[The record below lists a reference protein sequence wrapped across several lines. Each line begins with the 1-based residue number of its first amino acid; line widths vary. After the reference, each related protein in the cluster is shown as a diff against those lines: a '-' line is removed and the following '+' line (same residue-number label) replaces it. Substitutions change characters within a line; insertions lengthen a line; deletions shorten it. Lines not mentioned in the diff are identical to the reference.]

1 MPEDAAGLQDP
12 LRSALG
18 ALATPDAVLDA
29 LGHAVIVTG
38 VDGRIVQWNRAA
50 AELYGVERDEALGQ
64 DVVEVVVPEAGRAA
78 ARAILDGVA
87 AGEPWRGRLTA
98 EGPDGPV
105 QIVVEDHPVFDESGT
120 VVAVVGISEDVTAN
134 ELLRREAL
142 DLADRLRLALDAGG
156 LGTWHWDLATGVT
169 TWDPQLEELFG
180 LAPGAFDGRFET
192 WTSLIHPDD
201 VPHTLATLDEAV
213 ATKRPYVFEHRIIRP
228 DGTERWLQCKGQV
241 TLDDAGNVTGTIGC
255 TADITAQVLAAH
267 EREQLVEVSRRA
279 AEHER
284 VSRERLE
291 FLGRLNDA
299 LAAATSQDEVMRAA
313 TRAAVPRLGDWC
325 SIFVLPDGSG
335 QLPLI
340 EVAHADPY
348 MVAYI
353 QELME
358 RFPYDPDAPMG
369 VPNVIRTQA
378 TEFHPV
384 IDDALIEAAAPD
396 EETRAV
402 VRALQLRSSIAVP
415 LVKRGRTLG
424 AVQFVTSTA
433 SREYSLDDV
442 ALARAA
448 ANRIAST
455 LENLRLSAQ
464 QRLIASTLQ
473 ASLLPDTL
481 PDIPGTDIAV
491 RYWPTGEG
499 AEVGGDFYDVFAVDD
514 HWAIVMGDV
523 CGTGPVAASV
533 TGLARHTI
541 RAAAW
546 HGDEPADVLAHLN
559 LAVNRSGH
567 RTFCTALYCTLVPSA
582 GTVELTVTSGGHPL
596 PVLVSADGRASVLG
610 RPGTLLGVLAESASS
625 TTSHQLGAGD
635 IVVMYTDG
643 FTDVRPPHGLS
654 ANEFVELVAGAAA
667 AATSAEE
674 VADRLSDALAQIL
687 SLEERDDD
695 IAMMVLRVTSP
706 AAA

>member
-1 MPEDAAGLQDP
+1 MP
-12 LRSALG
+12 S
-18 ALATPDAVLDA
+18 T
-29 LGHAVIVTG
+29 
-38 VDGRIVQWNRAA
+38 
-50 AELYGVERDEALGQ
+50 DE
-64 DVVEVVVPEAGRAA
+64 
-78 ARAILDGVA
+78 
-87 AGEPWRGRLTA
+87 
-98 EGPDGPV
+98 
-105 QIVVEDHPVFDESGT
+105 
-120 VVAVVGISEDVTAN
+120 
-134 ELLRREAL
+134 
-142 DLADRLRLALDAGG
+142 
-156 LGTWHWDLATGVT
+156 
-169 TWDPQLEELFG
+169 
-180 LAPGAFDGRFET
+180 FET

-201 VPHTLATLDEAV
+201 VQRTLATLDEAV
-213 ATKRPYVFEHRIIRP
+213 ATKRPYVVEHRIIRP
-228 DGTERWLQCKGQV
+228 DGTVRWIQGKGQV

-255 TADITAQVLAAH
+255 TADITAQMLAAH

-284 VSRERLE
+284 VSKERLE

-299 LAAATSQDEVMRAA
+299 LAAATNRNEVMRAV
-313 TRAAVPRLGDWC
+313 TSAAVPRLGDWC
-325 SIFVLPDGSG
+325 SIFVLPDGGG
-335 QLPLI
+335 QLPEI
-340 EVAHADPY
+340 EVAHVDPY

-353 QELME
+353 HELME

-396 EETRAV
+396 EETRAI
-402 VRALQLRSSIAVP
+402 VRALELRSSIAVP

-424 AVQFVTSTA
+424 AMQFVTSTA

-442 ALARAA
+442 ALAQAA

-481 PDIPGTDIAV
+481 PDIPGTEIAV

-582 GTVELTVTSGGHPL
+582 EAVELTVTSGGHPL

-610 RPGTLLGVLAESASS
+610 CPGTLLGVLAESASS
-625 TTSHQLGAGD
+625 TTSHQLRAGD
-635 IVVMYTDG
+635 TVVVYTDG

-654 ANEFVELVAGAAA
+654 ADEFVELVAGAAA

-706 AAA
+706 APPDMLRR

>member
-1 MPEDAAGLQDP
+1 MTEDAAGLQDP
-12 LRSALG
+12 LRSALA
-18 ALATPDAVLDA
+18 ALATPDAGLDD
-29 LGHAVIVTG
+29 LGHAVIVTD
-38 VDGRIVQWNRAA
+38 VD
-50 AELYGVERDEALGQ
+50 D
-64 DVVEVVVPEAGRAA
+64 
-78 ARAILDGVA
+78 
-87 AGEPWRGRLTA
+87 
-98 EGPDGPV
+98 
-105 QIVVEDHPVFDESGT
+105 
-120 VVAVVGISEDVTAN
+120 
-134 ELLRREAL
+134 LRRRAL
-142 DLADRLRLALDAGG
+142 DLAGRLRLALDAGG
-156 LGTWHWDLATGVT
+156 LGTWQWDLGTGVT

-180 LAPGAFDGRFET
+180 LAPGAFDGRFDT

-201 VPHTLATLDEAV
+201 VPRTLVTLDEAI
-213 ATKRPYVFEHRIIRP
+213 ATKGPYVFEHRIIRP
-228 DGTERWLQCKGQV
+228 DGTVRWLQCKGQV
-241 TLDDAGNVTGTIGC
+241 TLDEAGNVTGTIGC
-255 TADITAQVLAAH
+255 AADITAQMLAAH

-284 VSRERLE
+284 LSRERLE
-291 FLGRLNDA
+291 FLGRLNDV
-299 LAAATSQDEVMRAA
+299 LAAATNQHEVMRAV
-313 TRAAVPRLGDWC
+313 TSAAVPRLGDWC
-325 SIFVLPDGSG
+325 SIFVLPDGGG
-335 QLPLI
+335 QLPEI
-340 EVAHADPY
+340 EVAHVDPY

-358 RFPYDPDAPMG
+358 RFPYDPDAPIG
-369 VPNVIRTQA
+369 IPNVIRTQA

-396 EETRAV
+396 EETRAI
-402 VRALQLRSSIAVP
+402 VRALELRSSIAVP

-424 AVQFVTSTA
+424 AIQFVTSTA
-433 SREYSLDDV
+433 SRGYSPDDV
-442 ALARAA
+442 ALAQAA
-448 ANRIAST
+448 GNRIAST

-481 PDIPGTDIAV
+481 PEIPGTEIAV
-491 RYWPTGEG
+491 RYWPTGVG

-541 RAAAW
+541 RSAAW
-546 HGDEPADVLAHLN
+546 HGDDPTDVLAHLN

-567 RTFCTALYCTLVPSA
+567 RTFCTALYCTLVASVDA
-582 GTVELTVTSGGHPL
+582 VELTVTSGGHPL
-596 PVLVSADGRASVLG
+596 PVLVRADGRASVLG

-625 TTSHQLGAGD
+625 TTSHQLRAGD
-635 IVVMYTDG
+635 TVVVYTDG

-654 ANEFVELVAGAAA
+654 ADEFVELVAGAAA
-667 AATSAEE
+667 SATTAEE

-695 IAMMVLRVTSP
+695 IAMMVLRVTSRR
-706 AAA
+706 AA